1 MKHSNKIILVTGA
14 SSGLGL
20 AVSTHL
26 AQLGYIVYAGA
37 RSFGGDEPESG
48 TLKKVHLDVT
58 DQASVDAIVEKIIET
73 EGRIDVLVNCAAIQ
87 ILGSVEDTTYED
99 FEKVLLTNTGGVVRT
114 CKAVLPYMRNRN
126 EGQIINFSSIMGLV
140 AIPFQSAYTASKF
153 AIEGFTE
160 ALRMETRNY
169 GIKVSLVE
177 PTDHKSGSM
186 KYRPHAPA
194 AELLTSPYRDLFLKV
209 TSKIEYDEAH
219 GSEPEKL
226 ARLIGR
232 IIRCKRPKL
241 RYMSGRFDQKLSV
254 FVKKIVPGNLFESII
269 YSYYASGQKKGSTGT
284 ETQNQDGE
292 TDAKA

>member
-1 MKHSNKIILVTGA
+1 MMKQSSKIVLVTGA

-20 AVSTHL
+20 AVATHL
-26 AQLGYIVYAGA
+26 EQLGHIVYAGA
-37 RSFGGDEPESG
+37 RSFGSEEQEGD
-48 TLKKVHLDVT
+48 TLKKVYLDVT
-58 DQASVDAIVEKIIET
+58 DQATISAVVEKIIET

-140 AIPFQSAYTASKF
+140 AVPFQSAYTASKF

-160 ALRMETRNY
+160 TLRMETRNY
-169 GIKVSLVE
+169 GIKVSMVE

-194 AELLTSPYRDLFLKV
+194 ADQLSSPYRDLFLKV
-209 TSKIEYDEAH
+209 TSRIEYDEAH
-219 GSEPEKL
+219 GSEPEDL

-232 IIRCKRPKL
+232 IIRSKRPRL
-241 RYMSGRFDQKLSV
+241 RYMSGKFDQKLSV
-254 FVKKIVPGNLFESII
+254 LIKRIAPGRLFESII
-269 YSYYASGQKKGSTGT
+269 YSYYANGNSKSTNT
-284 ETQNQDGE
+284 TDQDGQ